1 MAIKKEKIPLNK
13 IDIMIYI
20 LALSSIIP
28 LLFKSYVSLSGT
40 VDIIVKYICILNLY
54 SIIKIECKKNP
65 QYTKIIINTIII
77 SILVLCLIGIDEMYA
92 NYLEGFKKIIHYKS
106 IKYDEKRLGSL
117 FAYPNTMA
125 IMCVAGIFLSL
136 GQIWQTK
143 KVRNKIIYIAIAIIM
158 LITMLLTYSRMV
170 YILFIMASI
179 VFLFLLAQKYKK
191 KIKFKN
197 IIIGT
202 TIIVIGILYLIIGL
216 QISDKIVISK
226 EYQKILYTV
235 NPNQE
240 YKFCFEVETN
250 GTSKEDDI
258 FEIRVTEKN
267 RYFDTIETTKIEFGT
282 YKGKKEIQIT
292 TKEQTAVIYLNISKK
307 EEASNF
313 TVKEASINGEKLIL
327 KYKILPTSMV
337 QKIEGI
343 SIKNKSFWERAIFIK
358 DGIIEIK
365 DNWLLGQ
372 GGKAWETI
380 QQKVQSYN
388 YYAKEMHSFPLKIF
402 LENGIIGFLAYI
414 GLAIYILEKLIKET
428 KKEEVDISIISTIL
442 ALLVISVHSLFDFD
456 MSFFYVAFIVST
468 IIALI
473 SSKEEKEIVGN
484 NIVYILMIV
493 SSIFSIYYASI
504 QIHFKYNIS
513 MLKVNSV
520 WTEERIL
527 KTYHQLA
534 PYDQDIKMRYYRKIK
549 ENKSQ
554 MIKNLITT
562 EKYDDSNVTLENI
575 YVWVRRSLRKQRK
588 YL

>member
-1 MAIKKEKIPLNK
+1 MVIKKEKIQLNK
-13 IDIMIYI
+13 IDIMMCI

-28 LLFKSYVSLSGT
+28 LVFKSYVSLSGT
-40 VDIIVKYICILNLY
+40 VDIIVRYLCILNLY
-54 SIIKIECKKNP
+54 IITKKECKKNP
-65 QYTKIIINTIII
+65 QYRKMIMNTIII
-77 SILVLCLIGIDEMYA
+77 SILALCLIGIDEMNA
-92 NYLEGFKKIIHYKS
+92 NYLEGFKKIIHYKL
-106 IKYDEKRLGSL
+106 IEDDEKRLGSL
-117 FAYPNTMA
+117 FTYPNTMA

-136 GQIWQTK
+136 GQVWETK
-143 KVRNKIIYIAIAIIM
+143 KARNKIIYIAIAIIM
-158 LITMLLTYSRMV
+158 LITMLLTYSRLV
-170 YILFIMASI
+170 YILFTMASML
-179 VFLFLLAQKYKK
+179 FLFLLAKKYKQ

-202 TIIVIGILYLIIGL
+202 TIIVMGILYLIIGL

-226 EYQKILYTV
+226 EYQKILYSV

-250 GTSKEDDI
+250 GTSKEEDI
-258 FEIRVTEKN
+258 FEIKVTEKN
-267 RYFDTIETTKIEFGT
+267 QYFDTIETTKIEFGT

-292 TKEQTAVIYLNISKK
+292 TKEQTAVIYLNLSQK
-307 EEASNF
+307 EETSNF
-313 TVKEASINGEKLIL
+313 TVKEASLNGEELIL

-358 DGIIEIK
+358 DGIIAIK

-372 GGKAWETI
+372 GGKAWKTI

-402 LENGIIGFLAYI
+402 LENGIVGFLAYI
-414 GLAIYILEKLIKET
+414 GLAVYMLKKFIKEG
-428 KKEEVDISIISTIL
+428 KKEEVDIYTISIIL
-442 ALLVISVHSLFDFD
+442 ALLVIAGHSLFDFD

-473 SSKEEKEIVGN
+473 STKEEKEIVEN
-484 NIVYILMIV
+484 NIIYIAIILG
-493 SSIFSIYYASI
+493 SIFSIYYASI
-504 QIHFKYNIS
+504 QMHYKNNVS

-534 PYDQDIKMRYYRKIK
+534 PYNQDIKMRYYRKTK

-575 YVWVRRSLRKQRK
+575 YVWVRRSPRKQGE
-588 YL
+588 Y